1 MEKCIQFLQWKS
13 ERRKRKREREERKIN
28 TSCGLCFTLCHKIN
42 ISCSTLVNNRKI
54 FLSLMNY
61 FNPAEK
67 RKNTYFFSSL
77 DHDLCFDILLS
88 SIICSIYWYEL
99 KNRIPKA
106 GLELLQLGWQSL
118 NAQNMTMSYRF
129 CHQGLRLSHVDLV
142 VWNSCT
148 CVILSDNAFNLNF
161 HHTKIDIHIC
171 HPQVSLLLCKFNDLE
186 L

>member
-1 MEKCIQFLQWKS
+1 MWIMFHAVSQNQHFMFNSCEQSKNISESNELFQPCWKEKKYLFLQFIRSLPVSKLQNIS
-13 ERRKRKREREERKIN
+13 KTLN
-28 TSCGLCFTLCHKIN
+28 TTGLCKT
-42 ISCSTLVNNRKI
+42 
-54 FLSLMNY
+54 
-61 FNPAEK
+61 
-67 RKNTYFFSSL
+67 
-77 DHDLCFDILLS
+77 
-88 SIICSIYWYEL
+88 IYWYEL

-118 NAQNMTMSYRF
+118 NVQNMTMSYRF

-186 L
+186 LWYQNYFINTLQI